1 MRIGI
6 VSQHDDIGGAAIA
19 AARLHRGLVESGTD
33 STMIV
38 CSRSTNSSEKTT
50 TLNRGGRA
58 IRLLSRGLDIVTSR
72 AGLRNVSSLNS
83 WNWPKNPE
91 WMKCDIINFHNLHGD
106 YLSYLSL
113 PYITKRKPTLLT
125 LHDMWAY
132 TGHCIYSLDCNRWQ
146 SGCGRCPYPD
156 SYPEIMR
163 DNTHLEWKLKRWV
176 YQSSS
181 LNIIAISRWM
191 IGQIE
196 KSMMREL
203 PVHYIPNGLDLTIFR
218 PIEKETARRILNL
231 PINRRLILFAT
242 VDTKD
247 PRKGADLL
255 VDALMNLPDSIK
267 STSDLVIMG
276 KSTGLDLDAI
286 RMNIHKLG
294 YIKDELLKALV
305 YSASDIFAFPTR
317 ADNLPLVIQEAMAC
331 GTPTVSFDVGGVS
344 ELVRNGVT
352 GFLSAPGDKADF
364 SRHIS
369 NTLND
374 VKLLEKLHHQCTDIS
389 RKEYSIHLQA
399 ERYSNLSNSIISI

>member
-1 MRIGI
+1 
-6 VSQHDDIGGAAIA
+6 
-19 AARLHRGLVESGTD
+19 
-33 STMIV
+33 
-38 CSRSTNSSEKTT
+38 
-50 TLNRGGRA
+50 
-58 IRLLSRGLDIVTSR
+58 
-72 AGLRNVSSLNS
+72 
-83 WNWPKNPE
+83 
-91 WMKCDIINFHNLHGD
+91 
-106 YLSYLSL
+106 
-113 PYITKRKPTLLT
+113 
-125 LHDMWAY
+125 
-132 TGHCIYSLDCNRWQ
+132 
-146 SGCGRCPYPD
+146 
-156 SYPEIMR
+156 
-163 DNTHLEWKLKRWV
+163 
-176 YQSSS
+176 
-181 LNIIAISRWM
+181 M

-255 VDALMNLPDSIK
+255 ADALMNLPDSIK